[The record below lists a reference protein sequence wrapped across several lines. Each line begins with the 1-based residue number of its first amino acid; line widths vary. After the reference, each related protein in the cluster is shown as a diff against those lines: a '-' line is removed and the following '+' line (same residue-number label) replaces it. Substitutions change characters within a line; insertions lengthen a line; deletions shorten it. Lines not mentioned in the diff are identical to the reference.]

1 MHSLA
6 CKWLGYCGAANSTDL
21 APIFIER
28 PGDQASWAQF
38 LPAAESALKCLF
50 PGPNHFIGDDRI
62 RNKVLFRQ
70 DWLQAKPAVHLLSV
84 TTALSVE
91 QSSVSWR
98 QTATANTPASAE
110 QSMWRCWSKMFMSSV
125 DAIKYFGMLQT
136 VTCCCSRVTST
147 LKCRLYRMA
156 KSLMLWATADVF
168 AEDISC
174 WHWAVQ
180 PEVAWLL

>member
-62 RNKVLFRQ
+62 RDKVLCTQ
-70 DWLQAKPAVHLLSV
+70 DWLWAESAVQLLCV
-84 TTALSVE
+84 TTALVVE
-91 QSSVSWR
+91 QGSVSWR
-98 QTATANTPASAE
+98 QTANVNTPASAG
-110 QSMWRCWSKMFMSSV
+110 QSTWKFWSKTIMSSV
-125 DAIKYFGMLQT
+125 ASIQYFGMLQS
-136 VTCCCSRVTST
+136 VTCSCSRVSSFH
-147 LKCRLYRMA
+147 RV
-156 KSLMLWATADVF
+156 LWHA
-168 AEDISC
+168 AECD
-174 WHWAVQ
+174 
-180 PEVAWLL
+180 LLLQQSQ